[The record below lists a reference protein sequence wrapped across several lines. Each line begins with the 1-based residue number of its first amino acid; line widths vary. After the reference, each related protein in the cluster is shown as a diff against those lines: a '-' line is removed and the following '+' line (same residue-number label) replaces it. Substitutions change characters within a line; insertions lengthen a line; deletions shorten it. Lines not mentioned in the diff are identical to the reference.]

1 MYLNDYD
8 KEYLISKF
16 YNGEINFLSLDEKNE
31 MVREY
36 LDEVDWQFISDNE
49 LFFIIFQAKPF
60 YENGFIIGE
69 LSSTLD
75 FDKKTELLEY
85 LNRPLH

>member
-1 MYLNDYD
+1 
-8 KEYLISKF
+8 
-16 YNGEINFLSLDEKNE
+16 

-49 LFFIIFQAKPF
+49 LFFIIFQSKPF

>member
-31 MVREY
+31 
-36 LDEVDWQFISDNE
+36 W
-49 LFFIIFQAKPF
+49 
-60 YENGFIIGE
+60 
-69 LSSTLD
+69 
-75 FDKKTELLEY
+75 
-85 LNRPLH
+85 